1 MPATSPR
8 ALSSHRSHL
17 LRGAPGALSRGKTGS
32 LVATLAMALF
42 AVLFTLVRSKRS
54 AATDVAITLKLQ
66 RRRHPV
72 LARSM
77 AIASWPG
84 FPPQSRLIPPALVT
98 ALWVVGL
105 RLEAVFQLVA
115 WGTSGV
121 SFVFKS
127 IMRRPRPQQG
137 EIQVAIARI
146 GGTSFP
152 SGHVLAYMGNYGFLA
167 YLAYTL
173 IRPDRLRRAVVGAI
187 IALVS
192 LVGPSRIYLGH
203 HWATDVLASYLL
215 GTSYLI
221 GLTAVYRRVK
231 ARVTGVPMTPR
242 RSR

>member
-8 ALSSHRSHL
+8 ALAADRTHL
-17 LRGAPGALSRGKTGS
+17 LRGVPGALSRGKTGS
-32 LVATLAMALF
+32 LVATLALALF
-42 AVLFTLVRSKRS
+42 AVIFGLVRSKRS
-54 AATDVAITLKLQ
+54 AATDVAITMKFQ
-66 RRRHPV
+66 RRRHPW

-77 AIASWPG
+77 EIASWPG
-84 FPPQSRLIPPALVT
+84 FPPQSRLIPPALVA

-105 RLEAVFQLVA
+105 RLEAAFQLLA
-115 WGTSGV
+115 WGTSGI
-121 SFVFKS
+121 SYVFKS

-173 IRPDRLRRAVVGAI
+173 IQPDRLRRAVVGAI
-187 IALVS
+187 ISLVS

-231 ARVTGVPMTPR
+231 SWVTGVPMSPR
-242 RSR
+242 R